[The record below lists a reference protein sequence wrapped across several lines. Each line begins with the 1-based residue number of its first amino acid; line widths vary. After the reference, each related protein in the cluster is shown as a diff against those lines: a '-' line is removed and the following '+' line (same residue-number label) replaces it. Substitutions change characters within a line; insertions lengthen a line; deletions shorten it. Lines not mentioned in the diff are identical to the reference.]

1 MVRERGGEHGRA
13 MRTATR
19 AEGWP
24 ESMRLGLPEAGS
36 VPWAPRVETRRGIY
50 GADRWSSPGS
60 SFEESP

>member
-1 MVRERGGEHGRA
+1 

-19 AEGWP
+19 AEGWA
-24 ESMRLGLPEAGS
+24 ESMRVGLPEAGS

-60 SFEESP
+60 SFEESS